1 MNNSVP
7 RTAHQRT
14 REVLLRNWDPKD
26 VAKRLDVYGPSA
38 VYRYD
43 TDIEP
48 LFEILRSGASDDAL
62 MTFLIDRQAESMCFP
77 GLERE
82 RLRRVA
88 RVLRQAAQLPYLRRP
103 A

>member
-1 MNNSVP
+1 VNNSVP
-7 RTAHQRT
+7 HTTHQRT
-14 REVLLRNWDPKD
+14 REVLLRNWDPHD

-43 TDIEP
+43 TYIEP
-48 LFEILRSGASDDAL
+48 LLELLRSGANDYPL

-88 RVLRQAAQLPYLRRP
+88 RVLRQAAQLP
-103 A
+103 

>member
-26 VAKRLDVYGPSA
+26 VAKRLDVYGPSS
-38 VYRYD
+38 VYRYE
-43 TDIEP
+43 TYIEP
-48 LFEILRSGASDDAL
+48 SVELLRSGASEDAL
-62 MTFLIDRQAESMCFP
+62 MAFLIDRQAESMCFP

-88 RVLRQAAQLPYLRRP
+88 RVLRQAAQLPSIRRS